1 MMAYAAVPLYK
12 LFCQQTG
19 FGGTPMISKIASDKI
34 EERTINIRFNADI
47 DHRLGWEFK
56 PEQTSV
62 KIHVGENALAFFKAI
77 NKDGETDTGT
87 ATYNVVP
94 EKAAKYF
101 NKVECFCFT
110 RQTIAKGEEVHF
122 PVSYFIDPEFA
133 HDPYMADVDAIT
145 LSYTFYLADEQ
156 GQPKK

>member
-1 MMAYAAVPLYK
+1 MKKNARLATNLIMISAGMAMMAYASVPLYK

-19 FGGTPMISKIASDKI
+19 FGGTPKISKISSDKI
-34 EERTINIRFNADI
+34 EKRMVNIRFNSDI

-56 PEQTSV
+56 PEQNSV

-77 NKDGETDTGT
+77 NKEGETDTGT

-101 NKVECFCFT
+101 N
-110 RQTIAKGEEVHF
+110 
-122 PVSYFIDPEFA
+122 
-133 HDPYMADVDAIT
+133 
-145 LSYTFYLADEQ
+145 
-156 GQPKK
+156 